1 MAIPV
6 EAIPARGKAAHRE
19 GGSTFREH
27 GRFYAISDARD
38 VDPSALARE
47 RDAVGCPQSHLSLGF
62 EAIGFT
68 NGRFRDEVNTCP

>member
-1 MAIPV
+1 MAVPV
-6 EAIPARGKAAHRE
+6 EAKPARDKAAHRE
-19 GGSTFREH
+19 GGSAFRKYNRLH
-27 GRFYAISDARD
+27 FAPDARD

-68 NGRFRDEVNTCP
+68 NGRFRDEVDTCP